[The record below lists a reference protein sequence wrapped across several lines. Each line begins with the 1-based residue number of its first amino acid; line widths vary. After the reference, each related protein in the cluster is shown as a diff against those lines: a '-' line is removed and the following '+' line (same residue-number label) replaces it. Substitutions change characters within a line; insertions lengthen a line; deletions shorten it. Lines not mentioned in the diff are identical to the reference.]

1 MGDDILFLVLVA
13 LIFFIGIS
21 AYKFESFESTSTPE
35 GQLYQTQTISNIT
48 TGVTQNT
55 NNALEGISSMINGIT
70 NDIQSKINSTKDYI
84 EGCVSYVQHCG
95 KEPYPS
101 TCSREHCWSYKCK
114 CGFGGCSTCRDCK
127 TVNYGCTKWRS
138 KCTPKYPLWTCSP
151 KPSGYSSPPGFPSG
165 WRR

>member
-1 MGDDILFLVLVA
+1 MGDDILFLALVA

-21 AYKFESFESTSTPE
+21 TYKFESFQSTPE

-48 TGVTQNT
+48 TRVTQNT
-55 NNALEGISSMINGIT
+55 SNALEGISSMVNGIT
-70 NDIQSKINSTKDYI
+70 NDIQSKINSTKEYI
-84 EGCVSYVQHCG
+84 EGCVGYVQHCG

-114 CGFGGCSTCRDCK
+114 CGFSGCSTCRDCK
-127 TVNYGCTKWRS
+127 TINYGCTKWRS
-138 KCTPKYPLWTCSP
+138 KCTPKYPLWKCSP
-151 KPSGYSSPPGFPSG
+151 KPIGYSTPPGFPSG

>member
-1 MGDDILFLVLVA
+1 MGDDILFLALVA

-21 AYKFESFESTSTPE
+21 AYKFESFESTSTSTSTPE

-95 KEPYPS
+95 KEPYWG
-101 TCSREHCWSYKCK
+101 TCSKEVCAGSGRFRKCK
-114 CGFGGCSTCRDCK
+114 D
-127 TVNYGCTKWRS
+127 VDYGCTKWRS

-151 KPSGYSSPPGFPSG
+151 KPSGYPSPPGFPSG